1 MELVITWLDLKL
13 FDDVILL
20 IFFFFCDLFIDAV
33 TVPCYKPGLYDENF
47 GRTTLGS
54 KGIRCAYV
62 CWVSQKERPI
72 FLEVIVVVI
81 VK

>member
-1 MELVITWLDLKL
+1 MITWLNLEL
-13 FDDVILL
+13 FNDVILL
-20 IFFFFCDLFIDAV
+20 IFICDLFIDAV
-33 TVPCYKPGLYDENF
+33 IVPCYKPGLYDEYF

-62 CWVSQKERPI
+62 CWRIQEDRLI
-72 FLEVIVVVI
+72 FLEVIVAVI

>member
-1 MELVITWLDLKL
+1 MITWLNFGL
-13 FDDVILL
+13 FNGVILL
-20 IFFFFCDLFIDAV
+20 NFVCYLFIDAV
-33 TVPCYKPGLYDENF
+33 IVPCYKPGLYDEYF

-62 CWVSQKERPI
+62 CWVIQEDRSV
-72 FLEVIVVVI
+72 FLEVIVAVI